1 MTRQPIGSEDL
12 SAIFSA
18 LGHPA
23 RRSILV
29 VLHARGGEMT
39 AGEINDRFKHSWP
52 TTTRHLGV
60 LMKAGLVAVEER
72 GRHRVYSLQ
81 RRDLA
86 RATQWLCAW
95 AIECE
100 EGRPERAAWADLPF
114 ATMRNAIPPNAGDED
129 DE

>member
-1 MTRQPIGSEDL
+1 MI
-12 SAIFSA
+12 
-18 LGHPA
+18 
-23 RRSILV
+23 
-29 VLHARGGEMT
+29 

-60 LMKAGLVAVEER
+60 LMKAGLVAAEER

-81 RRDLA
+81 RRELA
-86 RATQWLCAW
+86 RATEWLCAW
-95 AIECE
+95 AIESE

-114 ATMRNAIPPNAGDED
+114 ATMRNTIPPDAGDED